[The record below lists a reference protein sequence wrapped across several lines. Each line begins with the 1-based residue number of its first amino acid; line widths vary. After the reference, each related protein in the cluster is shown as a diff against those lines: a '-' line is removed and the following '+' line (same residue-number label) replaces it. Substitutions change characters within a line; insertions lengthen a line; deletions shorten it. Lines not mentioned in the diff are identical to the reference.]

1 MVVCLRICKKNTTF
15 AAELISD
22 LSIYMFLNILSFI
35 GALGIFLYGMKIMSE
50 GLEKT
55 AGDRL
60 RGVLASMT
68 SNRFAGVMTGMGVT
82 AVIQSSSATT
92 VMIVSFVNAG
102 LMTLKQA
109 IGVIMGANIGTTI
122 TAWIVAFIGFKMDI
136 AALSLPLMAL
146 AAPMLF
152 MGKGKWKNLAEC
164 IIGFAFLFMGLNLL
178 SDAAEA
184 LQIGEIMGDWLAHI
198 DVNAWWAIPLF
209 LFAGM
214 ILTMAMQSSSASMA
228 ITLMLF
234 DMNIPGFGLAQA
246 AALAM
251 GQNIGT
257 TITALL
263 ASLAGNVY
271 AKRAAVAHTLF
282 NVLGVILILCV
293 FPLSI
298 RLVTNLDA
306 LIFGESSTKMYL
318 LSTFHTC
325 FNIFNTLVLIGFVP
339 QIEKLIIRLVPDK
352 GEKDEKRLVYIGD
365 GLLSTAELS
374 LYQAKKEIDVFASR
388 CERMIIMVR
397 DLFHT
402 SDENTFNDIYARL
415 SKYEGIT
422 DNMEVEIAKY
432 LQRVS
437 EGRLSN
443 ESKSQMTAMLRQV
456 DELESIG
463 DACYHLGRTFSR
475 KRENYKG
482 NFTEEQTKRIDQMLE
497 YVIQSVANMR
507 TALAEHQHLTAEQ
520 MVSYYTTEQ
529 IINDY
534 RADIRETNLQD
545 IEAGKYSYQLG
556 VFYMDFINHC
566 EKLADYVINVVETL
580 SEEGKMQD

>member
-1 MVVCLRICKKNTTF
+1 
-15 AAELISD
+15 
-22 LSIYMFLNILSFI
+22 MFLHILSFV

-60 RGVLASMT
+60 RGVLSSMT
-68 SNRFAGVMTGMGVT
+68 SNRFAGVVTGMGVT

-92 VMIVSFVNAG
+92 VMVVSFVNAG
-102 LMTLKQA
+102 LMTLRQA
-109 IGVIMGANIGTTI
+109 IGVIMGANIGTTV

-136 AALSLPLMAL
+136 AALSLPLMAV
-146 AAPMLF
+146 AAPLLF
-152 MGKGKWKNLAEC
+152 MGKGKWKNLGEC
-164 IIGFAFLFMGLNLL
+164 IIGFALLFMGLNLL
-178 SDAAEA
+178 SEAAEA
-184 LQIGEIMGDWLAHI
+184 MEIGKHMGEWLTHI

-263 ASLAGNVY
+263 ASFAGNTQ
-271 AKRAAVAHTLF
+271 AKRAALAHTLF
-282 NVLGVILILCV
+282 NVFGVIIILCI

-298 RLVTNLDA
+298 RATEMLDKV
-306 LIFGESSTKMYL
+306 IFGDSSNNMYL
-318 LSTFHTC
+318 LSIFHTC
-325 FNIFNTLVLIGFVP
+325 FNLFNTMVMISFVP
-339 QIEKLIIRLVPDK
+339 QIEKLICRVIPEK
-352 GEKDEKRLVYIGD
+352 GEKEEKRLVYISEGM
-365 GLLSTAELS
+365 LSTAELS
-374 LYQAKKEIDVFASR
+374 LYQAKKEVDVFATR
-388 CERMIIMVR
+388 CERMLTMVQE
-397 DLFHT
+397 LLHATTAAQF
-402 SDENTFNDIYARL
+402 DEIFTRIA
-415 SKYEGIT
+415 KYEGIT

-443 ESKSQMTAMLRQV
+443 ESKSKITAMLRQV

-463 DACYHLGRTFSR
+463 DDCFHLGRTFAR

-482 NFTEEQTKRIDQMLE
+482 DFTAEQKEHIEQMLS
-497 YVIQSVANMR
+497 YVQQCVANMKL
-507 TALAEHQHLTAEQ
+507 ALEENNRLTFEQ
-520 MVSYYTTEQ
+520 MAPYYELEQ
-529 IINDY
+529 TINDY
-534 RADIRETNLQD
+534 RSELREANLKD
-545 IEAGKYSYQLG
+545 IETGKYTYQLG

-566 EKLADYVINVVETL
+566 EKLADHVINVIETL
-580 SEEGKMQD
+580 GEK

>member
-1 MVVCLRICKKNTTF
+1 
-15 AAELISD
+15 
-22 LSIYMFLNILSFI
+22 MFLHILSFV

-60 RGVLASMT
+60 RGVLSSMT
-68 SNRFAGVMTGMGVT
+68 SNRFAGVVTGMGVT

-92 VMIVSFVNAG
+92 VMVVSFVNAG
-102 LMTLKQA
+102 LMTLRQA
-109 IGVIMGANIGTTI
+109 IGVIMGANIGTTV

-136 AALSLPLMAL
+136 AALSLPLMAV
-146 AAPMLF
+146 AAPLLF
-152 MGKGKWKNLAEC
+152 IGKGKWKNLGEC
-164 IIGFAFLFMGLNLL
+164 IIGFALLFMGLNLL
-178 SDAAEA
+178 SEAAEA
-184 LQIGEIMGDWLAHI
+184 MEIGKHMGEWLTHI

-263 ASLAGNVY
+263 ASFAGNTL
-271 AKRAAVAHTLF
+271 AKRAALAHTLF
-282 NVLGVILILCV
+282 NVFGVIIILCI

-298 RLVTNLDA
+298 RATEILDKV
-306 LIFGESSTKMYL
+306 IFGDSSNNMYL
-318 LSTFHTC
+318 LSIFHTC
-325 FNIFNTLVLIGFVP
+325 FNIFNTMVMIGFVG
-339 QIEKLIIRLVPDK
+339 QIEKLICRLIPEK
-352 GEKDEKRLVYIGD
+352 GEKEEKRLVYISEGM
-365 GLLSTAELS
+365 LSTAELS
-374 LYQAKKEIDVFASR
+374 LYQAKKEVDVFATR
-388 CERMIIMVR
+388 CERMLTMVQE
-397 DLFHT
+397 LFHT
-402 SDENTFNDIYARL
+402 TNDDQFEEVFARI

-443 ESKSQMTAMLRQV
+443 ESKSKITAMLRQV

-463 DACYHLGRTFSR
+463 DDCFHLGRTFAR
-475 KRENYKG
+475 KKENYKG
-482 NFTEEQTKRIDQMLE
+482 DFTEEQKEHIEQMLQ
-497 YVIQSVANMR
+497 YILQCVANMKK
-507 TALAEHQHLTAEQ
+507 ALEDNNQLVFEQ
-520 MVSYYTTEQ
+520 MAPYYELEQ
-529 IINDY
+529 KINDY
-534 RADIRETNLQD
+534 RSVLRDANLKD
-545 IEAGKYSYQLG
+545 IETGKYSYQLG

-566 EKLADYVINVVETL
+566 EKLADHVINVVETL
-580 SEEGKMQD
+580 FLKDKE

>member
-1 MVVCLRICKKNTTF
+1 
-15 AAELISD
+15 
-22 LSIYMFLNILSFI
+22 MFLHILSFV

-60 RGVLASMT
+60 RGVLSSMT
-68 SNRFAGVMTGMGVT
+68 SNRFAGVVTGMGVT

-92 VMIVSFVNAG
+92 VMVVSFVNAG
-102 LMTLKQA
+102 LMTLRQA

-136 AALSLPLMAL
+136 AALSLPLMAV
-146 AAPMLF
+146 AAPLLF
-152 MGKGKWKNLAEC
+152 MGKGKWKNLGEC
-164 IIGFAFLFMGLNLL
+164 IIGFALLFMGLNLL
-178 SDAAEA
+178 SEAAEA
-184 LQIGEIMGDWLAHI
+184 MEIGKHMGDWLTHI

-263 ASLAGNVY
+263 ASFAGNTL
-271 AKRAAVAHTLF
+271 AKRAALAHTLF
-282 NVLGVILILCV
+282 NVFGVVIILCI

-298 RLVTNLDA
+298 RTTEILDQVV
-306 LIFGESSTKMYL
+306 FGDSSNNMYL
-318 LSTFHTC
+318 LSIFHTC
-325 FNIFNTLVLIGFVP
+325 FNIFNTVVMIGFVG
-339 QIEKLIIRLVPDK
+339 QIEKLICRLIPDK
-352 GEKDEKRLVYIGD
+352 GEKEEKRLVYISEGM
-365 GLLSTAELS
+365 LSTAELS
-374 LYQAKKEIDVFASR
+374 LYQAKKEVDVFATR
-388 CERMIIMVR
+388 CEKMVTMVQE
-397 DLFHT
+397 LFHT
-402 SDENTFNDIYARL
+402 TNDTQFEEVFARI

-443 ESKSQMTAMLRQV
+443 ESKSKITAMLRQV

-463 DACYHLGRTFSR
+463 DDCFHLGRTFAR

-482 NFTEEQTKRIDQMLE
+482 DFTAEQKEHIEQMLQ
-497 YVIQSVANMR
+497 YILQCVANMKK
-507 TALAEHQHLTAEQ
+507 ALEDNNQLVFEQ
-520 MVSYYTTEQ
+520 MTPYYELEQ
-529 IINDY
+529 KINDY
-534 RADIRETNLQD
+534 RSVLRDANLKD
-545 IEAGKYSYQLG
+545 IETGKYSYQLG

-566 EKLADYVINVVETL
+566 EKLADHVINVVETL
-580 SEEGKMQD
+580 SLKDKE

>member
-1 MVVCLRICKKNTTF
+1 
-15 AAELISD
+15 
-22 LSIYMFLNILSFI
+22 MFLHILSFV

-60 RGVLASMT
+60 RGVLSSMT
-68 SNRFAGVMTGMGVT
+68 SNRFAGVVTGMGVT

-92 VMIVSFVNAG
+92 VMVVSFVNAG
-102 LMTLKQA
+102 LMTLRQA

-122 TAWIVAFIGFKMDI
+122 TAWIVAFIGFKMDVS
-136 AALSLPLMAL
+136 ALSLPLMAV
-146 AAPMLF
+146 AAPLLF
-152 MGKGKWKNLAEC
+152 MGKGKWKNLGEC
-164 IIGFAFLFMGLNLL
+164 IIGFALLFMGLNLL
-178 SDAAEA
+178 SEAAEA
-184 LQIGEIMGDWLAHI
+184 MEIGKHMGDWLTHI

-263 ASLAGNVY
+263 ASFAGNTL
-271 AKRAAVAHTLF
+271 AKRAALAHTLF
-282 NVLGVILILCV
+282 NVFGVVIILCI

-298 RLVTNLDA
+298 RTTEILDQVV
-306 LIFGESSTKMYL
+306 FGDSSNNMYL
-318 LSTFHTC
+318 LSIFHTC
-325 FNIFNTLVLIGFVP
+325 FNIFNTVVMIGFVG
-339 QIEKLIIRLVPDK
+339 QIEKLICRLIPDK
-352 GEKDEKRLVYIGD
+352 GEKEEKRLVYISEGM
-365 GLLSTAELS
+365 LSTAELS
-374 LYQAKKEIDVFASR
+374 LYQAKKEVDVFATR
-388 CERMIIMVR
+388 CEKMVTMVQE
-397 DLFHT
+397 LFHT
-402 SDENTFNDIYARL
+402 TNDTQFEEVFARI

-443 ESKSQMTAMLRQV
+443 ESKSKITAMLRQV

-463 DACYHLGRTFSR
+463 DDCYHLGRTFAR
-475 KRENYKG
+475 KKENYKG
-482 NFTEEQTKRIDQMLE
+482 DFTEEQKEHIEQMLQ
-497 YVIQSVANMR
+497 YILQCVANMKK
-507 TALAEHQHLTAEQ
+507 ALEDNNQLVFEQ
-520 MVSYYTTEQ
+520 MTPYYELEQ
-529 IINDY
+529 KINDY
-534 RADIRETNLQD
+534 RSVLRDANLKD
-545 IEAGKYSYQLG
+545 IETGKYSYQLG

-566 EKLADYVINVVETL
+566 EKLADHVINVVETL
-580 SEEGKMQD
+580 SLKDKE

>member
-1 MVVCLRICKKNTTF
+1 
-15 AAELISD
+15 
-22 LSIYMFLNILSFI
+22 MFLHILSFV

-60 RGVLASMT
+60 RGVLSSMT
-68 SNRFAGVMTGMGVT
+68 SNRFAGVVTGMGVT

-92 VMIVSFVNAG
+92 VMVVSFVNAG
-102 LMTLKQA
+102 LMTLRQA
-109 IGVIMGANIGTTI
+109 IGVIMGANIGTTV

-136 AALSLPLMAL
+136 AALSLPLMAV
-146 AAPMLF
+146 AAPLLF
-152 MGKGKWKNLAEC
+152 MGKGKWKNLGEC
-164 IIGFAFLFMGLNLL
+164 IIGFALLFMGLSLL
-178 SDAAEA
+178 SEAAEA
-184 LQIGEIMGDWLAHI
+184 MEIGKHMGEWLTHI

-209 LFAGM
+209 LFSGM

-263 ASLAGNVY
+263 ASFAGNTQ
-271 AKRAAVAHTLF
+271 AKRAALAHTLF
-282 NVLGVILILCV
+282 NVFGVIIILCI

-298 RLVTNLDA
+298 RATEMLDKV
-306 LIFGESSTKMYL
+306 IFGDSSNNMYL
-318 LSTFHTC
+318 LSIFHTC
-325 FNIFNTLVLIGFVP
+325 FNLFNTMVMIGFVG
-339 QIEKLIIRLVPDK
+339 QIEKLICRLIPEK
-352 GEKDEKRLVYIGD
+352 GEKEEKRLVYISEGM
-365 GLLSTAELS
+365 LSTAELS
-374 LYQAKKEIDVFASR
+374 LYQAKKEVDVFATR
-388 CERMIIMVR
+388 CERMLTMVQE
-397 DLFHT
+397 LLHATTAAQF
-402 SDENTFNDIYARL
+402 DEIFTRIT
-415 SKYEGIT
+415 KYEGIT

-432 LQRVS
+432 LQRVA

-443 ESKSQMTAMLRQV
+443 ESKSKITAMLRQV

-463 DACYHLGRTFSR
+463 DDCFHLGRTFAR

-482 NFTEEQTKRIDQMLE
+482 DF
-497 YVIQSVANMR
+497 
-507 TALAEHQHLTAEQ
+507 TAEQ
-520 MVSYYTTEQ
+520 KEHIEQMLAYALQCLANMKIALEENNQLTFEQMAPYYELEQ
-529 IINDY
+529 TINDY
-534 RADIRETNLQD
+534 RSELREANLKD
-545 IEAGKYSYQLG
+545 IETGKYSYQLG

-566 EKLADYVINVVETL
+566 EKLADHVINVIETL
-580 SEEGKMQD
+580 GEK

>member
-1 MVVCLRICKKNTTF
+1 
-15 AAELISD
+15 
-22 LSIYMFLNILSFI
+22 MFLHILSFV

-68 SNRFAGVMTGMGVT
+68 SNRFAGVITGMGVT

-102 LMTLKQA
+102 LMTLRQA
-109 IGVIMGANIGTTI
+109 IGVIMGANIGTTV

-136 AALSLPLMAL
+136 AALSLPLMAV
-146 AAPMLF
+146 AAPLLF

-164 IIGFAFLFMGLNLL
+164 IIGFALLFMGLNLL
-178 SDAAEA
+178 SEAAEA
-184 LQIGEIMGDWLAHI
+184 MEIGKHMGEWLTHI

-263 ASLAGNVY
+263 ASFAGNTL
-271 AKRAAVAHTLF
+271 AKRAALAHTLF
-282 NVLGVILILCV
+282 NVFGVIIILCI

-298 RLVTNLDA
+298 RATELLDKV
-306 LIFGESSTKMYL
+306 IFGDSSNNMYL
-318 LSTFHTC
+318 LSIFHTC
-325 FNIFNTLVLIGFVP
+325 FNLFNTMVMIGFVP
-339 QIEKLIIRLVPDK
+339 QIEKLICRLVPER
-352 GEKDEKRLVYIGD
+352 GEKEEKRLVYISEGM
-365 GLLSTAELS
+365 LSTAELS
-374 LYQAKKEIDVFASR
+374 LYQAKKEVDVFATR
-388 CERMIIMVR
+388 CERMLTMVQE
-397 DLFHT
+397 LFQT
-402 SDENTFNDIYARL
+402 TNDAQFEEVFARI

-443 ESKSQMTAMLRQV
+443 ESKSKITAMLRQV

-463 DACYHLGRTFSR
+463 DDCFHLGRTFAR

-482 NFTEEQTKRIDQMLE
+482 DFTAEQKERIEQMLS
-497 YVIQSVANMR
+497 YVQQCVANMK
-507 TALAEHQHLTAEQ
+507 TALEDNNHLTFEQ
-520 MVSYYTTEQ
+520 MAPYYELEQ
-529 IINDY
+529 TINDY
-534 RADIRETNLQD
+534 RAEVRENNLKD
-545 IEAGKYSYQLG
+545 IETGKYSYQLG

-566 EKLADYVINVVETL
+566 EKLADHVINVVETL
-580 SEEGKMQD
+580 CQEDKE

>member
-1 MVVCLRICKKNTTF
+1 
-15 AAELISD
+15 
-22 LSIYMFLNILSFI
+22 MFLHILSFV

-60 RGVLASMT
+60 RGVLSSMT
-68 SNRFAGVMTGMGVT
+68 SNRFAGVVTGMGVT

-92 VMIVSFVNAG
+92 VMVVSFVNAG
-102 LMTLKQA
+102 LMTLRQA

-122 TAWIVAFIGFKMDI
+122 TAWIVAFIGFKMDVS
-136 AALSLPLMAL
+136 ALSLPLMAV
-146 AAPMLF
+146 AAPLLF
-152 MGKGKWKNLAEC
+152 MGKGKWKNFAEC
-164 IIGFAFLFMGLNLL
+164 VIGFALLFMGLNLL
-178 SDAAEA
+178 SEAAEA
-184 LQIGEIMGDWLAHI
+184 MEIGKHMGDWLTHI

-263 ASLAGNVY
+263 ASFAGNTL
-271 AKRAAVAHTLF
+271 AKRAALAHTLF
-282 NVLGVILILCV
+282 NVFGVVIILCI

-298 RLVTNLDA
+298 RTTEILDQVV
-306 LIFGESSTKMYL
+306 FGDSSNNMYL
-318 LSTFHTC
+318 LSIFHTC
-325 FNIFNTLVLIGFVP
+325 FNIFNTVVMIGFVG
-339 QIEKLIIRLVPDK
+339 QIEKLICRLIPDK
-352 GEKDEKRLVYIGD
+352 GEKEEKRLVYISEGM
-365 GLLSTAELS
+365 LSTAELS
-374 LYQAKKEIDVFASR
+374 LYQAKKEVDVFATR
-388 CERMIIMVR
+388 CEKMVTMVQE
-397 DLFHT
+397 LFHT
-402 SDENTFNDIYARL
+402 TNDTQFEEVFARI

-443 ESKSQMTAMLRQV
+443 ESKSKITAMLRQV

-463 DACYHLGRTFSR
+463 DDCYHLGRTFAR
-475 KRENYKG
+475 KKENYKG
-482 NFTEEQTKRIDQMLE
+482 DFTEEQKEHIEQMLQ
-497 YVIQSVANMR
+497 YILQCVANMKK
-507 TALAEHQHLTAEQ
+507 ALEDNNQLVFEQ
-520 MVSYYTTEQ
+520 MTPYYELEQ
-529 IINDY
+529 KINDY
-534 RADIRETNLQD
+534 RSVLRDANLKD
-545 IEAGKYSYQLG
+545 IETGKYSYQLG

-566 EKLADYVINVVETL
+566 EKLADHVINVVETL
-580 SEEGKMQD
+580 SLKDKE

>member
-1 MVVCLRICKKNTTF
+1 
-15 AAELISD
+15 
-22 LSIYMFLNILSFI
+22 MFLHILSFV

-68 SNRFAGVMTGMGVT
+68 SNRFAGVITGMGVT

-102 LMTLKQA
+102 LMTLRQA
-109 IGVIMGANIGTTI
+109 IGVIMGANIGTTV

-136 AALSLPLMAL
+136 AALSLPLMAV
-146 AAPMLF
+146 AAPLLF

-164 IIGFAFLFMGLNLL
+164 IIGFALLFMGLNLL
-178 SDAAEA
+178 SEAAEA
-184 LQIGEIMGDWLAHI
+184 MEIGKHMGEWLTHI

-263 ASLAGNVY
+263 ASFAGNTL
-271 AKRAAVAHTLF
+271 AKRAALAHTLF
-282 NVLGVILILCV
+282 NVFGVIIILCI

-298 RLVTNLDA
+298 RATEMLDKV
-306 LIFGESSTKMYL
+306 IFGDSSNNMYL
-318 LSTFHTC
+318 LSIFHTC
-325 FNIFNTLVLIGFVP
+325 FNLFNTMVMISFVP
-339 QIEKLIIRLVPDK
+339 QIEKLICRLVPER
-352 GEKDEKRLVYIGD
+352 GEKEEKRLVYISEGM
-365 GLLSTAELS
+365 LSTAELS
-374 LYQAKKEIDVFASR
+374 LYQAKKEVDVFATR
-388 CERMIIMVR
+388 CERMLTMVQE
-397 DLFHT
+397 LFQT
-402 SDENTFNDIYARL
+402 TNDAQFEEVFARI

-443 ESKSQMTAMLRQV
+443 DSKSKITAMLRQV

-463 DACYHLGRTFSR
+463 DDCFHLGRTFAR
-475 KRENYKG
+475 KRENYNG
-482 NFTEEQTKRIDQMLE
+482 DFTAEQKERIEQMLS
-497 YVIQSVANMR
+497 YVQQCVANMKL
-507 TALAEHQHLTAEQ
+507 ALEENNHLTFEQ
-520 MVSYYTTEQ
+520 MAPYYELEQ
-529 IINDY
+529 TINDY
-534 RADIRETNLQD
+534 RAEVRENNLKD
-545 IEAGKYSYQLG
+545 IETGKYSYQLG

-566 EKLADYVINVVETL
+566 EKLADHVINVIETL
-580 SEEGKMQD
+580 SEK

>member
-1 MVVCLRICKKNTTF
+1 
-15 AAELISD
+15 
-22 LSIYMFLNILSFI
+22 MFLHILSFV

-60 RGVLASMT
+60 RGVLSSMT
-68 SNRFAGVMTGMGVT
+68 SNRFAGVATGMGVT

-92 VMIVSFVNAG
+92 VMVVSFVNAG
-102 LMTLKQA
+102 LMTLRQA
-109 IGVIMGANIGTTI
+109 IGVIMGANIGTTV

-136 AALSLPLMAL
+136 AALSLPLMAV
-146 AAPMLF
+146 AAPLLF
-152 MGKGKWKNLAEC
+152 MGKGKWKNLGEC
-164 IIGFAFLFMGLNLL
+164 IIGFALLFMGLNLL
-178 SDAAEA
+178 SEAAEA
-184 LQIGEIMGDWLAHI
+184 MEIGKHMGDWLTHI

-234 DMNIPGFGLAQA
+234 DMNIPGFGLTQA

-263 ASLAGNVY
+263 ASFAGNTL
-271 AKRAAVAHTLF
+271 AKRAALAHTLF
-282 NVLGVILILCV
+282 NVFGVVIILCI

-298 RLVTNLDA
+298 RATEILDQV
-306 LIFGESSTKMYL
+306 IFGDSSNNMYL
-318 LSTFHTC
+318 LSIFHTC
-325 FNIFNTLVLIGFVP
+325 FNIFNTVVMIGFVG
-339 QIEKLIIRLVPDK
+339 QIEKLICRLIPDK
-352 GEKDEKRLVYIGD
+352 GEKEEKRLVYISEGM
-365 GLLSTAELS
+365 LSTAELS
-374 LYQAKKEIDVFASR
+374 LYQAKKEVDVFATR
-388 CERMIIMVR
+388 CEKMVTMVQE
-397 DLFHT
+397 LFHT
-402 SDENTFNDIYARL
+402 TNDTQFEEVFARI

-443 ESKSQMTAMLRQV
+443 ESKSKITAMLRQV

-463 DACYHLGRTFSR
+463 DDCFHLGRTFAR
-475 KRENYKG
+475 KKENYKG
-482 NFTEEQTKRIDQMLE
+482 DFTEEQKEHIEQMLQ
-497 YVIQSVANMR
+497 YILQCVANMKL
-507 TALAEHQHLTAEQ
+507 ALEENNRLTFEQ
-520 MVSYYTTEQ
+520 MAPYYELEQ
-529 IINDY
+529 TINDY
-534 RADIRETNLQD
+534 RSVLRDANLKD
-545 IEAGKYSYQLG
+545 IETGKYSYQLG

-566 EKLADYVINVVETL
+566 EKLADHVINVVETL
-580 SEEGKMQD
+580 FLKDKE

>member
-1 MVVCLRICKKNTTF
+1 
-15 AAELISD
+15 
-22 LSIYMFLNILSFI
+22 MFLHILSFV

-68 SNRFAGVMTGMGVT
+68 SNRFAGVVTGMGVT

-92 VMIVSFVNAG
+92 VMVVSFVNAG
-102 LMTLKQA
+102 LMSLRQA
-109 IGVIMGANIGTTI
+109 IGVIMGANIGTTV
-122 TAWIVAFIGFKMDI
+122 TAWIVAFVGFKMDI
-136 AALSLPLMAL
+136 AAFSLPLMAV
-146 AAPMLF
+146 AAPLLF

-164 IIGFAFLFMGLNLL
+164 IIGFALLFMGLNLL

-184 LQIGEIMGDWLAHI
+184 LNIGTLMGEWLTHI

-263 ASLAGNVY
+263 ASLAGNMQ
-271 AKRAAVAHTLF
+271 AKRAALAHTLF
-282 NVLGVILILCV
+282 NVFGVVIILCI

-298 RLVTNLDA
+298 RATEWLDHV
-306 LIFGESSTKMYL
+306 IFGENSSNMYL
-318 LSTFHTC
+318 LSIFHTC
-325 FNIFNTLVLIGFVP
+325 FNLFNTLVMIGFVA
-339 QIEKLIIRLVPDK
+339 QIEKLILKLMPDN
-352 GEKDEKRLVYIGD
+352 GEKEEKRLVFISEGM
-365 GLLSTAELS
+365 LSTAELS

-388 CERMIIMVR
+388 CEKMVDMVR
-397 DLFHT
+397 ELFQAK
-402 SDENTFNDIYARL
+402 EEETFNEVYARIT
-415 SKYEGIT
+415 KYEGIT

-432 LQRVS
+432 LQRVA

-443 ESKSQMTAMLRQV
+443 ESKSKITAMLRQV

-463 DACYHLGRTFSR
+463 DDCFHLGRTFAR
-475 KRENYKG
+475 KRENYKEE
-482 NFTEEQTKRIDQMLE
+482 FTGEQKERIEQMLS
-497 YVIQSVANMR
+497 YVQQCVANMKS
-507 TALAEHQHLTAEQ
+507 ALEENNHLAFDQMAPYYELEQ
-520 MVSYYTTEQ
+520 T
-529 IINDY
+529 INDY
-534 RADIRETNLQD
+534 RSQVRENNLKD

-566 EKLADYVINVVETL
+566 EKLADHVINVVETL
-580 SEEGKMQD
+580 SEK

>member
-1 MVVCLRICKKNTTF
+1 
-15 AAELISD
+15 
-22 LSIYMFLNILSFI
+22 MFLHILSFV

-60 RGVLASMT
+60 RGVLSSMT
-68 SNRFAGVMTGMGVT
+68 SNRFAGVLTGMGVT

-92 VMIVSFVNAG
+92 VMVVSFVNAG
-102 LMTLKQA
+102 LMTLRQA
-109 IGVIMGANIGTTI
+109 IGVIMGANIGTTV

-136 AALSLPLMAL
+136 AALSLPLMAV
-146 AAPMLF
+146 AAPLLF
-152 MGKGKWKNLAEC
+152 MGKGKWKNLGEC
-164 IIGFAFLFMGLNLL
+164 IIGFALLFMGLNLL
-178 SDAAEA
+178 SEAAEA
-184 LQIGEIMGDWLAHI
+184 MEIGKHMGEWLTHI

-263 ASLAGNVY
+263 ASFAGNNQ

-282 NVLGVILILCV
+282 NVFGVIIILCI

-298 RLVTNLDA
+298 KATVELDKV
-306 LIFGESSTKMYL
+306 IFGDSSNNMYL
-318 LSTFHTC
+318 LSIFHTC
-325 FNIFNTLVLIGFVP
+325 FNLFNTMVMIGFVP
-339 QIEKLIIRLVPDK
+339 LIEKLICRLVPEKGDK
-352 GEKDEKRLVYIGD
+352 EEKRLVYISEGM
-365 GLLSTAELS
+365 LSTAELS
-374 LYQAKKEIDVFASR
+374 LYQAKKEVDVFATR
-388 CERMIIMVR
+388 CERMLTMVQE
-397 DLFHT
+397 LFHT
-402 SDENTFNDIYARL
+402 TNDAQFEEVFARI

-443 ESKSQMTAMLRQV
+443 ESKSKITAMLRQV

-463 DACYHLGRTFSR
+463 DDCFHLGRTFAR
-475 KRENYKG
+475 KKENYKG
-482 NFTEEQTKRIDQMLE
+482 DFTEEQKEHIEQMLQ
-497 YVIQSVANMR
+497 YILQCVANMKL
-507 TALAEHQHLTAEQ
+507 ALEENNRLTFEQ
-520 MVSYYTTEQ
+520 MAPYYELEQ
-529 IINDY
+529 KINDY
-534 RADIRETNLQD
+534 RSVLRDANLKD
-545 IEAGKYSYQLG
+545 IETGKYSYQLG

-566 EKLADYVINVVETL
+566 EKLADHVINVVETL
-580 SEEGKMQD
+580 FLKDKE

>member
-1 MVVCLRICKKNTTF
+1 
-15 AAELISD
+15 
-22 LSIYMFLNILSFI
+22 MFLHILSFV

-68 SNRFAGVMTGMGVT
+68 SNRFAGVITGMGVT

-102 LMTLKQA
+102 LMTLRQA
-109 IGVIMGANIGTTI
+109 IGVIMGANIGTTV

-136 AALSLPLMAL
+136 AALSLPLMAV
-146 AAPMLF
+146 AAPLLF

-164 IIGFAFLFMGLNLL
+164 IIGFALLFMGLNLL
-178 SDAAEA
+178 SEAAEA
-184 LQIGEIMGDWLAHI
+184 MEIGKHMGEWLTHI

-263 ASLAGNVY
+263 ASFAGNTL
-271 AKRAAVAHTLF
+271 AKRAALAHTLF
-282 NVLGVILILCV
+282 NVFGVIIILCI

-298 RLVTNLDA
+298 RATELLDKV
-306 LIFGESSTKMYL
+306 IFGDSSNNMYL
-318 LSTFHTC
+318 LSIFHTC
-325 FNIFNTLVLIGFVP
+325 FNLFNTMVMIGFVP
-339 QIEKLIIRLVPDK
+339 QIEKLICRLVPEK
-352 GEKDEKRLVYIGD
+352 GEKEEKRLVYISEGM
-365 GLLSTAELS
+365 LSTAELS
-374 LYQAKKEIDVFASR
+374 LYQAKKEVDVFATR
-388 CERMIIMVR
+388 CERMLTMVQE
-397 DLFHT
+397 LFQT
-402 SDENTFNDIYARL
+402 TNDAQFEEVFARI

-443 ESKSQMTAMLRQV
+443 ESKSKITAMLRQV

-463 DACYHLGRTFSR
+463 DDCFHLGRTFAR
-475 KRENYKG
+475 KRENYNG
-482 NFTEEQTKRIDQMLE
+482 DFTAEQKERIEQMLS
-497 YVIQSVANMR
+497 YVQQCVANMKL
-507 TALAEHQHLTAEQ
+507 ALEENNHLTFEQ
-520 MVSYYTTEQ
+520 MAPYYELEQ
-529 IINDY
+529 TINDY
-534 RADIRETNLQD
+534 RAEVRENNLKD
-545 IEAGKYSYQLG
+545 IETGKYSYQLG

-566 EKLADYVINVVETL
+566 EKLADHVINVVETL
-580 SEEGKMQD
+580 CQEDKE

>member
-1 MVVCLRICKKNTTF
+1 
-15 AAELISD
+15 
-22 LSIYMFLNILSFI
+22 MFLNILSFI

-136 AALSLPLMAL
+136 AAFSLPLMAL

-209 LFAGM
+209 LVAGM

-298 RLVTNLDA
+298 RLVTSLDA
-306 LIFGESSTKMYL
+306 IIFGGASTNMYL
-318 LSTFHTC
+318 LSIFHTC
-325 FNIFNTLVLIGFVP
+325 FNIFNTVVLIGFVP

-443 ESKSQMTAMLRQV
+443 ESKSEITAMLRQV

-463 DACYHLGRTFSR
+463 DACFHLGRTFSR

-482 NFTEEQTKRIDQMLE
+482 DFTEDQIKHIDQMLE

-507 TALAEHQHLTAEQ
+507 TALAEHEHLTPEQ
-520 MVSYYTTEQ
+520 MTGYYATEQ
-529 IINDY
+529 TINDY
-534 RADIRETNLQD
+534 RSEIREINLQD

>member
-1 MVVCLRICKKNTTF
+1 
-15 AAELISD
+15 
-22 LSIYMFLNILSFI
+22 MFLHILSFV

-60 RGVLASMT
+60 RGVLSSMT
-68 SNRFAGVMTGMGVT
+68 SNRFAGVLTGMGVT

-92 VMIVSFVNAG
+92 VMVVSFVNAG
-102 LMTLKQA
+102 LMTLRQA
-109 IGVIMGANIGTTI
+109 IGVIMGANIGTTV

-136 AALSLPLMAL
+136 AALSLPLMAV
-146 AAPMLF
+146 AAPLLF
-152 MGKGKWKNLAEC
+152 MGKGKWKNLGEC
-164 IIGFAFLFMGLNLL
+164 IIGFALLFMGLNLL
-178 SDAAEA
+178 SEAAEA
-184 LQIGEIMGDWLAHI
+184 MEIGKHMGDWLTHI

-234 DMNIPGFGLAQA
+234 DMNIPGFGLTQA

-263 ASLAGNVY
+263 ASFAGNTL
-271 AKRAAVAHTLF
+271 AKRAALAHTLF
-282 NVLGVILILCV
+282 NVFGVVIILCI

-298 RLVTNLDA
+298 RATEILDQVV
-306 LIFGESSTKMYL
+306 FGDSSNNMYL
-318 LSTFHTC
+318 LSIFHTC
-325 FNIFNTLVLIGFVP
+325 FNIFNTMVMIGFVG
-339 QIEKLIIRLVPDK
+339 QIEKLICRLIPDK
-352 GEKDEKRLVYIGD
+352 GEKEEKRLVYISEGM
-365 GLLSTAELS
+365 LSTAELS
-374 LYQAKKEIDVFASR
+374 LYQAKKEVDVFANR
-388 CERMIIMVR
+388 CEKMVTMVQE
-397 DLFHT
+397 LFHT
-402 SDENTFNDIYARL
+402 TNDTQFEEVFARI

-443 ESKSQMTAMLRQV
+443 ESKSKITAMLRQV

-463 DACYHLGRTFSR
+463 DDCFHLGRTFAR
-475 KRENYKG
+475 KKENYKG
-482 NFTEEQTKRIDQMLE
+482 DFTEEQKEHIEQMLQ
-497 YVIQSVANMR
+497 YILQCVANMKL
-507 TALAEHQHLTAEQ
+507 ALEENNRLTFEQ
-520 MVSYYTTEQ
+520 MAPYYELEQ
-529 IINDY
+529 TINDY
-534 RADIRETNLQD
+534 RSVLRDANLKD
-545 IEAGKYSYQLG
+545 IETGKYSYQLG

-566 EKLADYVINVVETL
+566 EKLADHVINVVETL
-580 SEEGKMQD
+580 FLKDKE

>member
-1 MVVCLRICKKNTTF
+1 
-15 AAELISD
+15 
-22 LSIYMFLNILSFI
+22 MFLHILSFV

-68 SNRFAGVMTGMGVT
+68 SNRVAGVLTGMGVT

-92 VMIVSFVNAG
+92 VMVVSFVNAG
-102 LMTLKQA
+102 LMTLRQA
-109 IGVIMGANIGTTI
+109 IGVIMGANIGTTV

-136 AALSLPLMAL
+136 AALSLPLMAV
-146 AAPMLF
+146 AAPLLF
-152 MGKGKWKNLAEC
+152 MGKGKWKNLGEC
-164 IIGFAFLFMGLNLL
+164 IIGFALLFMGLNLL
-178 SDAAEA
+178 SEAAEA
-184 LQIGEIMGDWLAHI
+184 MEIGKHMGEWLTHI

-263 ASLAGNVY
+263 ASFAGNTQ
-271 AKRAAVAHTLF
+271 AKRAALAHTLF
-282 NVLGVILILCV
+282 NVFGVIIILCI

-298 RLVTNLDA
+298 RATEMLDKV
-306 LIFGESSTKMYL
+306 IFGDSSNNMYL
-318 LSTFHTC
+318 LSIFHTC
-325 FNIFNTLVLIGFVP
+325 FNLFNTMVMISFVP
-339 QIEKLIIRLVPDK
+339 QIEKLICRVIPEK
-352 GEKDEKRLVYIGD
+352 GEKEEKRLVYISEGM
-365 GLLSTAELS
+365 LSTAELS
-374 LYQAKKEIDVFASR
+374 LYQAKKEVDVFATR
-388 CERMIIMVR
+388 CERMLTMVQE
-397 DLFHT
+397 LLHATTAAQF
-402 SDENTFNDIYARL
+402 DEIFNRIA
-415 SKYEGIT
+415 KYEGIT

-443 ESKSQMTAMLRQV
+443 ESKSKITAMLRQV

-463 DACYHLGRTFSR
+463 DDCFHLGRTFAR

-482 NFTEEQTKRIDQMLE
+482 DFTAEQKERIEQMLS
-497 YVIQSVANMR
+497 YVQQCVANMKL
-507 TALAEHQHLTAEQ
+507 ALEENNQLTFEQ
-520 MVSYYTTEQ
+520 MAPYYELEQ
-529 IINDY
+529 TINDY
-534 RADIRETNLQD
+534 RSELRDANLKD
-545 IEAGKYSYQLG
+545 IETGKYSYQLG
-556 VFYMDFINHC
+556 VFYVDFINHC
-566 EKLADYVINVVETL
+566 EKLADHVINVIETL
-580 SEEGKMQD
+580 FLKDKE